1 MIYLQLFLGFLKV
14 GLFSFG
20 GAYSA
25 IPLIRDI
32 VQEYGW
38 LSDEMLTHMI
48 AISESTPGPIMINLA
63 TYVGASQAGILG
75 AALATV
81 TVALPAFLVILL
93 VVTLLKNTLENKYVQ
108 AVLKG
113 LVPCV
118 IGIILAT
125 GAYMTFQSCVPMAG
139 DLAVD
144 VSAVIIVAALTAAMI
159 GCKAWR
165 KKKLSPIMLIVLSA
179 LLGLFVY

>member
-63 TYVGASQAGILG
+63 TYVGASQAGVLG
-75 AALATV
+75 AAIATL
-81 TVALPAFLVILL
+81 TVALPAFLIILL
-93 VVTLLKNTLENKYVQ
+93 VVSLLKNALENKYIQ

-125 GAYMTFQSCVPMAG
+125 GAYMTFQSCVPMTG
-139 DLAVD
+139 EMPIDL
-144 VSAVIIVAALTAAMI
+144 SALIIVAVLVAAMA
-159 GCKAWR
+159 GYKVWR
-165 KKKLSPIMLIVLSA
+165 KKLSPIMLIVLSA
-179 LLGLFVY
+179 LLGLLVY

>member
-25 IPLIRDI
+25 IPLIRDV

-38 LSDEMLTHMI
+38 LSDDMLTHMI

-63 TYVGASQAGILG
+63 TYVGASQAGVLG
-75 AALATV
+75 AALATL
-81 TVALPAFLVILL
+81 TVALPAFLIILL
-93 VVTLLKNTLENKYVQ
+93 VVSLLKSALENKYVQ

-113 LVPCV
+113 LAPCV

-125 GAYMTFQSCVPMAG
+125 GAYMTFQSCVPMLDG
-139 DLAVD
+139 TAVD
-144 VSAVIIVAALTAAMI
+144 VSAVIIVAVLVAAMA
-159 GCKAWR
+159 GYKAWR

-179 LLGLFVY
+179 LLGLLVY